1 MPVNS
6 YSQPEVGFVI
16 GALAGFVWIW
26 RTGPHGGGRG
36 QGTGMYLFML
46 ICGAIGYGIQ
56 LALELSAGTACVQT
70 RGLALPMGEMTLPV
84 LGALAGFFGALIVC
98 VRNLAFDSV
107 AAGGRMLFLMFGCGG
122 IGMGAGLFLQSIAAE
137 ICRHWH

>member
-1 MPVNS
+1 MA
-6 YSQPEVGFVI
+6 
-16 GALAGFVWIW
+16 GAAAKARACIFSCSSAA
-26 RTGPHGGGRG
+26 RSAT
-36 QGTGMYLFML
+36 
-46 ICGAIGYGIQ
+46 GIQ

-107 AAGGRMLFLMFGCGG
+107 AAGGSMLFLMFGCGG